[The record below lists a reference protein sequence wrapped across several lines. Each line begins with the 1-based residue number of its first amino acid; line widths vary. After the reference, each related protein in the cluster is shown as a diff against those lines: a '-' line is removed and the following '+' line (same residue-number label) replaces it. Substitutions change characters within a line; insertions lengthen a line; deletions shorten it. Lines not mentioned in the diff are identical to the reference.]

1 MIANIMTIFY
11 VLTVTDEIINS
22 GTLQRGAAI
31 SRVDEDDGYQVYKYS
46 NYLTST
52 FDSSDDIETAPFE
65 EKKMY
70 LITGKFSV
78 SQDDSINV
86 TIISNVHIPLDEEDI
101 PVMKPTVNFVGKTMN
116 YAQLTDVGYTLQ
128 IQVKP
133 YLSKEQFNPFLVN
146 LTHPVNGRFK
156 NALTK
161 AKKNSTIHTT
171 GLFFLADKQ
180 LHCEILEFQ
189 FIAGKIESE
198 STISVP
204 WKSKTDTTPSS
215 SKTKSTIE
223 RRINNIRQNLETKT
237 PPSSPLANTPKKGRG
252 GRKTSTTKI
261 SEISKSLLSQNQDI
275 EMIDS
280 ENDNEEI
287 EGIGE
292 NIVEEDN
299 EKDDA
304 PENIPT
310 KPKRP
315 KRARK

>member
-1 MIANIMTIFY
+1 MTIFY

-189 FIAGKIESE
+189 FIA
-198 STISVP
+198 
-204 WKSKTDTTPSS
+204 
-215 SKTKSTIE
+215 E